1 MIIYDFGANKGQN
14 LKYYLSKK
22 IKVVAIEANPDL
34 CNLILKKFK
43 NDIKEKNLIIL
54 NNCLS
59 ETSDGEFV
67 DFYVHKSRTVLSQF
81 TKPTELTINEFKK
94 IQVKSRKPS
103 SIIKEFGEPY
113 FIKIDLEHY
122 DLNVLNE
129 IVKNNV
135 IAKYFSIEAHNKDIL
150 ETLINSNH
158 YKYYNLVKGDNFKL
172 LYNNFD
178 SHSAGPFGK
187 DLITPW
193 LDKTK
198 IKELVNILGYGWIDI
213 HATSE
218 EISKNNEINL
228 NFYLNKETLIERIL
242 RFLNSFISK
251 NTGTRN

>member
-14 LKYYLSKK
+14 LKYYLSKN

-34 CNLILKKFK
+34 CNLITNDFK
-43 NDIKEKNLIIL
+43 NDIKENKLVIL

-59 ETSDGEFV
+59 EISDGEFV
-67 DFYVHKSRTVLSQF
+67 DFYVHNNRTVLSQF
-81 TKPTELTINEFKK
+81 TKPSELTINEFKK

-113 FIKIDLEHY
+113 YIKIDLEHY

-129 IVKNNV
+129 LVKNN
-135 IAKYFSIEAHNKDIL
+135 IAAKYFSIEAHNKNIL
-150 ETLINSNH
+150 DTLINSNQ

-178 SHSAGPFGK
+178 SHSAGPFGS

-198 IKELVNILGYGWIDI
+198 IIELVDILGYGWIDI

-218 EISKNNEINL
+218 EIDNINQININFYINNETFIQRL
-228 NFYLNKETLIERIL
+228 Q
-242 RFLNSFISK
+242 RFIKSFIS
-251 NTGTRN
+251 NNS